1 MAGTHQH
8 SPFSVPLKLTKSK
21 REEILSEY
29 TEPAKHCGIDCAG
42 LLEMLRT
49 TKSGVKSID
58 WKVSFLFTS
67 TKIHP

>member
-29 TEPAKHCGIDCAG
+29 TAKHCGIDCAG